1 MLSCPDQTRSSGYL
15 TLAPTGTSLA
25 ELVRIA
31 GTRWT
36 VERCFETAK
45 GAVGLDQ
52 YEVRSWR
59 GWHRHITWA
68 MLAHAYLAVLR
79 KTAVGKKIRSESRN
93 RARSATGWNRE
104 PRRGAGA
111 PG

>member
-1 MLSCPDQTRSSGYL
+1 
-15 TLAPTGTSLA
+15 
-25 ELVRIA
+25 VRIA
-31 GTRWT
+31 GMRWT
-36 VERCFETAK
+36 IESCFETAK

-59 GWHRHITWA
+59 GWHRHITLA

-93 RARSATGWNRE
+93 RARSATGPAAIHRA
-104 PRRGAGA
+104 RAA
-111 PG
+111 PAAMAFGVGTSA